1 LSRSKSNYRC
11 AFKKNRREYTGG
23 SILNLEPGMYSIINV
38 NKKNLV
44 FMYENIVSK
53 LFTAW
58 EKLLL
63 R

>member
-1 LSRSKSNYRC
+1 
-11 AFKKNRREYTGG
+11 
-23 SILNLEPGMYSIINV
+23 MYSIINV

-44 FMYENIVSK
+44 FMYEYIVSK
-53 LFTAW
+53 SFTAW